1 MSQSN
6 FKYTG
11 FFGFFG
17 FMGFSYFS
25 TGQVSSLFWFSFFA
39 FFSYFLLAKLAAE
52 MPDERLMENSRRAKT
67 VSAMIPLT
75 TVFIV
80 GFCAGLPF
88 ASPELTTIVCALGWA
103 ATFIV
108 YALLFIYYE
117 KH

>member
-1 MSQSN
+1 MSQAK

-17 FMGFSYFS
+17 FLGFSYFS
-25 TGQVSSLFWFSFFA
+25 TGQVGSLFWFSFFA

-52 MPDERLMENSRRAKT
+52 MPDERLVENSRRART
-67 VSAMIPLT
+67 VSANIPLT
-75 TVFIV
+75 TVFVV
-80 GFCAGLPF
+80 GFCAGWPF
-88 ASPELTTIVCALGWA
+88 GSPELITTICALGWA

-108 YALLFIYYE
+108 YALLFVYYE